1 MKIPGL
7 RSSYEKVGGIVSFGR
22 LFDKIR
28 LNAQGKLPEGW
39 FTGPQVGAD
48 RRCVSFLQVTYE
60 ALAKRVLQGSTD
72 DEVLE
77 WCFQH
82 GRQPSAEEIEV
93 WNEYSRKRGWRDDGT
108 EALEAAKR
116 EAGLEH
122 RSDIQTWFDFQD
134 ADEER
139 QRHDKGAEPR

>member
-22 LFDKIR
+22 LLDKIR
-28 LNAQGKLPEGW
+28 LSAQGKLPEGW

-48 RRCVSFLQVTYE
+48 RRCVSFLHVTYE
-60 ALAKRVLQGSTD
+60 ALAKRVLRGGTD
-72 DEVLE
+72 AEVLA

-93 WNEYSRKRGWRDDGT
+93 WNEFSRKRGWQDDAT

-139 QRHDKGAEPR
+139 ESHDKGTEPR